1 MESIGGLNEFCKP
14 IEGWSCRRMSD
25 LGGLTDL
32 KPTSVDVADG
42 VDRVVGDQRH
52 FFIIFR
58 SQIHNFFSG

>member
-42 VDRVVGDQRH
+42 VDRVVGDQR
-52 FFIIFR
+52 
-58 SQIHNFFSG
+58 NFL